1 MRSVRKKDN
10 FKLAAF
16 LRSTILGLLV
26 VSACFGAA
34 LRYMTEFY
42 ASPLP
47 VSSVKNTGVIVENT
61 AENTA
66 GNSKEAGVTNE
77 NTESM
82 ASDNTNSE
90 TEKSVFVSTLS
101 EEELKLQPETDTNYA
116 SDIKKVSLTEDDI
129 NKLKDFSYLKS
140 NFYIVD
146 QRTDLLESDINVDE
160 FLNMDL
166 TIDKSIGGPKVLIFH
181 THSSEMYADSDPS
194 KGVEEGIWGVGEELK
209 NILENKYGIEVLHD
223 TGRYDVVD
231 GKNQILGAYERME
244 PAIRKIL
251 EQYPTIELVIDMHR
265 DGVNEDVRLVDD
277 VNGKTCA
284 KIMFFNGLCRL
295 NENGVLSDITSLP
308 NEYLKEN
315 LALSFN
321 LQMTANKLFPDFTRK
336 IYINAYRYSLHMKPK
351 SLLIEVGAQTNTKQ
365 EAKNSMEPLADV
377 LSRVILSE

>member
-16 LRSTILGLLV
+16 LRSTILGLMV
-26 VSACFGAA
+26 VAVCFGAA

-42 ASPLP
+42 ASPMP
-47 VSSVKNTGVIVENT
+47 TNSVKNTGVIVENT
-61 AENTA
+61 SDSQNNIGASVTTENTQIA
-66 GNSKEAGVTNE
+66 SSSNTDQSTE
-77 NTESM
+77 N
-82 ASDNTNSE
+82 
-90 TEKSVFVSTLS
+90 SVFVSTLS

-116 SDIKKVSLTEDDI
+116 TDIKKVSLTEDDI

-166 TIDKSIGGPKVLIFH
+166 TIDKNSDGPKVLIFH

-244 PAIRKIL
+244 PAIAKIL
-251 EQYPTIELVIDMHR
+251 EQYPSIELVIDMHR
-265 DGVNEDVRLVDD
+265 DGVNEDVHLIDE

-308 NEYLKEN
+308 NQYLKEN

-321 LQMTANKLFPDFTRK
+321 LQVTANKLYPDFTRK

>member
-1 MRSVRKKDN
+1 MRKKDN

-16 LRSTILGLLV
+16 LRSTVLGLMV
-26 VSACFGAA
+26 TAVCFGAA

-42 ASPLP
+42 AAQMPA
-47 VSSVKNTGVIVENT
+47 SSIKNTSVIVENT
-61 AENTA
+61 AENTTET
-66 GNSKEAGVTNE
+66 SKQASVT
-77 NTESM
+77 TEDTANMS
-82 ASDNTNSE
+82 SDNTNNE
-90 TEKSVFVSTLS
+90 TEDSVFVSTLS

-116 SDIKKVSLTEDDI
+116 TEIKKISLTEDDI
-129 NKLKDFSYLKS
+129 NKLKYFNYLKS

-146 QRTDLLESDINVDE
+146 KRTDLLESDINVDE

-166 TIDKSIGGPKVLIFH
+166 TIDKSTGGPKVLIFH

-223 TGRYDVVD
+223 TGRYDIVD

-244 PAIRKIL
+244 PAIEKIL

-265 DGVNEDVRLVDD
+265 DGVNDDVRLVDD

-284 KIMFFNGLCRL
+284 KVMFFNGLCRL

-308 NEYLKEN
+308 NPYLKEN

-321 LQMTANKLFPDFTRK
+321 LQMTANKLYPDFTRK